1 MGVSFTK
8 YLNFRFDERI
18 IVKPE
23 VKRVLSFIQGG
34 IERTKFLI
42 LGRRV
47 LVRCSL
53 KRVCRG
59 VGSRTD
65 LEWVPVVCWTNTW
78 LTELEDPL
86 PLIDLI
92 LWSSLTLSHSW
103 SVTTGQSR
111 TNLRF
116 CHRRFLLNR
125 VLFGH
130 PTRLKTGL
138 LSHLSSNTPCTSLT
152 LDQYNNKSLTLK
164 TTTFCLIRHLDYRH
178 IYYSQLCHFISYSSV
193 WWSQWKKRS

>member
-1 MGVSFTK
+1 MSKGSIFWILILHVIRLHLLLDQGLSMGVSFTK

-65 LEWVPVVCWTNTW
+65 LEWVPVVC
-78 LTELEDPL
+78 
-86 PLIDLI
+86 
-92 LWSSLTLSHSW
+92 
-103 SVTTGQSR
+103 
-111 TNLRF
+111 
-116 CHRRFLLNR
+116 
-125 VLFGH
+125 
-130 PTRLKTGL
+130 
-138 LSHLSSNTPCTSLT
+138 
-152 LDQYNNKSLTLK
+152 
-164 TTTFCLIRHLDYRH
+164 
-178 IYYSQLCHFISYSSV
+178 
-193 WWSQWKKRS
+193 